1 MTFRQLSASKESIA
15 KLQDQLNKQGMEI
28 QPMTIKPQPFME
40 HKAYEGLKS
49 ALMLGLASGAYDNN
63 FHLDD
68 AANPKRMVNLVGGA
82 KKMKPDAFTGDV
94 NRGYREAG

>member
-1 MTFRQLSASKESIA
+1 
-15 KLQDQLNKQGMEI
+15 
-28 QPMTIKPQPFME
+28 MTIKPQPFME

-68 AANPKRMVNLVGGA
+68 AANPKRMVNLVSGA
-82 KKMKPDAFTGDV
+82 KEDETRCLYG
-94 NRGYREAG
+94 GCESSYCEAG